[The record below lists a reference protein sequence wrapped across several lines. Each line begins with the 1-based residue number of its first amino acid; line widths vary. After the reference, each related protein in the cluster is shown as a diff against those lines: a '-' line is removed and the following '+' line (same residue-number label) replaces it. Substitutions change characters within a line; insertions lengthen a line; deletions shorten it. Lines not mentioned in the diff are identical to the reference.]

1 MNLVAGRIDVVVFQG
16 AAVRLLIHMDGEEII
31 SDVIE
36 KEFEQRDLKQG
47 DQVYVYCSPDAFLVF
62 PEGGGDKMNP
72 VEPSGTKFS
81 TWFSADNLFT
91 GVIMAFLLV
100 ILVVFLLYPVVD
112 ICRLSFFKD
121 GVFTLQN
128 YVDYFSEP
136 RIFRSFY
143 NSMFVSMVTMVIT
156 TVLAFLFAYGLTRTT
171 MPGKG
176 FFYTVSTLPLIAPT
190 IIQALA
196 LILLFGRNGDDH
208 TLSSRNGLEYL
219 RRHGDHRRRD
229 SLLFSECPFH
239 PLYHAVRGG
248 YAPRRSRAEPGR
260 LRDENLLQGDL
271 AFGEVRDRQRRGP
284 HLQPDHY
291 RLRHPG
297 RDRGTIRSWRPK
309 S

>member
-1 MNLVAGRIDVVVFQG
+1 
-16 AAVRLLIHMDGEEII
+16 
-31 SDVIE
+31 
-36 KEFEQRDLKQG
+36 
-47 DQVYVYCSPDAFLVF
+47 
-62 PEGGGDKMNP
+62 MNP

-128 YVDYFSEP
+128 YVEYFSEP

-196 LILLFGRNGDDH
+196 LILLFGRNGVI
-208 TLSSRNGLEYL
+208 TRYL
-219 RRHGDHRRRD
+219 
-229 SLLFSECPFH
+229 L
-239 PLYHAVRGG
+239 
-248 YAPRRSRAEPGR
+248 
-260 LRDENLLQGDL
+260 
-271 AFGEVRDRQRRGP
+271 
-284 HLQPDHY
+284 
-291 RLRHPG
+291 
-297 RDRGTIRSWRPK
+297 
-309 S
+309 